1 MSDTTSIIPEP
12 PAVPEVPPAPAAPEV
27 AAPVTSGSKEGTKDV
42 SATPATEA
50 ASETPAEAATASA
63 PVVVNDDNGQHV
75 VLADGSSVT
84 TRSHAYPVSNTEWE
98 KYELTHS
105 GDQARYSLVPGDE
118 HYSPYSDPSIPNSH
132 LAQMVER
139 EIQSFADR
147 ILHDAEAVVSPLWH
161 GLQGVYQGELKQ
173 AIATGGGSG
182 KVEA

>member
-1 MSDTTSIIPEP
+1 MSDTTSIPEP
-12 PAVPEVPPAPAAPEV
+12 PAVPEVPPT
-27 AAPVTSGSKEGTKDV
+27 PVTPEPVLSGSKEATTDV
-42 SATPATEA
+42 SATPAA
-50 ASETPAEAATASA
+50 APASETPAEAAADSA

-75 VLADGSSVT
+75 VLADGTSVA
-84 TRSHAYPVSNTEWE
+84 TRSHPYPISNTEWE

-118 HYSPYSDPSIPNSH
+118 HYSPYSDPSVPNSH

-161 GLQGVYQGELKQ
+161 GLQAVYQGELKQ